1 MRPAFSAVPYML
13 IARAAQINPR
23 HIMYRGLLKL
33 VPRLASAGAVAG
45 GDLGAAASVNG
56 RALGA
61 VAARS
66 FASDADLLKT
76 PLYDLHVEQGGEC
89 RI

>member
-1 MRPAFSAVPYML
+1 LLEACIQRDAVHAYGRVAL
-13 IARAAQINPR
+13 ISHR
-23 HIMYRGLLKL
+23 HEMYRGLVKL
-33 VPRLASAGAVAG
+33 LPRLASAGAVAG
-45 GDLGAAASVNG
+45 GDLAAASGSG